1 VDAVILPTIHH
12 NGTSAQALYDQ
23 AIDVARAARQL
34 LTAMQS
40 AWPNG
45 RDYYPQG
52 EDALKV
58 ASAEWDNL
66 ALGVVLVE
74 ANMMALAEHASN
86 AVIREDAA
94 RKRIAQ

>member
-1 VDAVILPTIHH
+1 MILPTIHR

-23 AIDVARAARQL
+23 AIDVTHAARQL
-34 LTAMQS
+34 LSAMRS

-58 ASAEWDNL
+58 ASTEWDNL

-74 ANMMALAEHASN
+74 ANMMALAEHASKE
-86 AVIREDAA
+86 IH
-94 RKRIAQ
+94 RKTR